1 MRTVL
6 LVVADERLRTR
17 LLDALGDAS
26 IFVTD
31 SDADAL
37 KTLRLID
44 IDFVIREGASSLG
57 NLAAFLA
64 EARAIVPGALTV
76 IVGPAEGHE
85 EVADF
90 VIPRSFSR
98 QDVEVTLRR
107 AAEKQDLTRE
117 VARLRAASPSRTT
130 TPAPTTEPTW
140 NEGAL
145 PRVLRQFARVFAA
158 GFDLPRVLE
167 MFLDA
172 VAELLRPARIA
183 LLLPDPAGDTYRIVA
198 HRGVAPAIVRSMRLP
213 ASRGLCAWLTTQGRP
228 ARVEEIPD
236 PEAARDLALVHGVVA
251 VPLLAHGDLTAVLIV
266 GQPVFR
272 SSYGREET
280 ETLFD
285 LATHLAT
292 AIRDIALHEQLR
304 QEKEFT
310 ERILT
315 HMASGVVTIGRD
327 HKIGTF
333 NRKAEEILGLAA
345 ADAVDEDLRILPS
358 PLGDM
363 LFDTLSSG
371 RIVRPTEIQLPLGK
385 RWLQVSTYPV
395 KGEEGAPLGAV
406 LVFEDI
412 TAHKELEAQKSQADQ
427 LQLLTRVVARI
438 SDEIKNP
445 LVSINAFT
453 ELLDERYDDA
463 DFRTR
468 FTDVVRRDVR
478 RLVQVFEKLTGLTS
492 EGELNF
498 TTVDVRSVLD
508 HFATVVEAG
517 DDAAGRGAQITVLP
531 GDRPLVVKVDAPKLR
546 KALAYLVRYL
556 AHNSPAGEAKV
567 SLTMEHFEAADS
579 GESARIL
586 VASRTATVPP
596 ERLDRLFDPVHTVQE
611 SLIDIGPAVSQRLV
625 EAFGGSVRF
634 RQSRHELAF
643 LVMLPL
649 VAA

>member
-1 MRTVL
+1 
-6 LVVADERLRTR
+6 
-17 LLDALGDAS
+17 
-26 IFVTD
+26 
-31 SDADAL
+31 
-37 KTLRLID
+37 
-44 IDFVIREGASSLG
+44 
-57 NLAAFLA
+57 
-64 EARAIVPGALTV
+64 
-76 IVGPAEGHE
+76 
-85 EVADF
+85 
-90 VIPRSFSR
+90 
-98 QDVEVTLRR
+98 
-107 AAEKQDLTRE
+107 
-117 VARLRAASPSRTT
+117 
-130 TPAPTTEPTW
+130 
-140 NEGAL
+140 
-145 PRVLRQFARVFAA
+145 
-158 GFDLPRVLE
+158 
-167 MFLDA
+167 
-172 VAELLRPARIA
+172 
-183 LLLPDPAGDTYRIVA
+183 
-198 HRGVAPAIVRSMRLP
+198 MRLP
-213 ASRGLCAWLTTQGRP
+213 ATRGLCRWLTTQGRP
-228 ARVEEIPD
+228 ARLDDLSDV
-236 PEAARDLALVHGVVA
+236 EAARDLALVHGVVA
-251 VPLLAHGDLTAVLIV
+251 VPLLAHGDLTAVLII
-266 GQPVFR
+266 GPPVFG
-272 SSYGREET
+272 SSYGRQET

-310 ERILT
+310 ERILA

-327 HKIGTF
+327 HRIGTF
-333 NRKAEEILGLAA
+333 NERAEEILGLR
-345 ADAVDEDLRILPS
+345 ADDVVEQDLRVLPS

-371 RIVRPTEIQLPLGK
+371 RVVRRSEIQLALGK
-385 RWLQVSTYPV
+385 RWLEVSTYPV
-395 KGEEGAPLGAV
+395 QSEERTPLGAV
-406 LVFEDI
+406 LVFEDV
-412 TAHKELEAQKSQADQ
+412 TAHKELAAQKSQADQ

-453 ELLDERYDDA
+453 ELLDERYDDP

-468 FTDVVRRDVR
+468 FTAVVQHDVH

-517 DDAAGRGAQITVLP
+517 DDAAGRRVQLTALP
-531 GDRPLVVKVDAPKLR
+531 GDRPLMVKVDAPKLR

-567 SLTMEHFEAADS
+567 SVAMDLFETADS

-586 VASRTATVPP
+586 VASRTAAVPP
-596 ERLDRLFDPVHTVQE
+596 ERLERLFDPVQSVQE

-643 LVMLPL
+643 LVTLPL